1 MQEKMNENGPSQQEK
16 EDFWLE
22 LGPSSA
28 YYGLDSY
35 DTAVENGDASPDGKL
50 LDWEGAEPGM
60 GAQSFAAPPDEAEP
74 VVMENPEL
82 HALEWLDDVPPED
95 R

>member
-1 MQEKMNENGPSQQEK
+1 MQEKTNENGPTQRQK

-22 LGPSSA
+22 VGPASA
-28 YYGLDSY
+28 YYGLESY
-35 DTAVENGDASPDGKL
+35 DTAEENGDASPDGRL
-50 LDWEGAEPGM
+50 LDWEGAEPGI
-60 GAQSFAAPPDEAEP
+60 GAESFAAPPDEAAP
-74 VVMENPEL
+74 IPGPEL